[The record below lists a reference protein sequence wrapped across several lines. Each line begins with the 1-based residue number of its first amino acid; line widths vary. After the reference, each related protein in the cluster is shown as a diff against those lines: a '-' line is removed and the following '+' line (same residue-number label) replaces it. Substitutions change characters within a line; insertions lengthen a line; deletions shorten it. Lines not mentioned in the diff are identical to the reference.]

1 MFAIKNYDNPQAD
14 SEKEFYDDMK
24 RFKYLKR
31 LLKRFEMTGNLKE
44 RLIIN
49 HIIVLSNVFGTEAA
63 KVLLL
68 FKVDRQYWTILKSF
82 LSYLNMLGIS
92 DMTEIQSN
100 EKVTETLKRI

>member
-49 HIIVLSNVFGTEAA
+49 HIIVLSNVFGIEAA

-68 FKVDRQYWTILKSF
+68 FKVDMQYWSVLKSF
-82 LSYLNMLGIS
+82 LSHLNMLGSS
-92 DMTEIQSN
+92 DMIEIQSN
-100 EKVTETLKRI
+100 EKVTETLKSI